1 MILISLCSQGF
12 SWMIRVQNEPIETV
26 KRILPTRPIDEQK
39 SILRSELHN
48 ENLDKVN
55 KPSQV
60 DENSTNGA
68 PNLKVRSS
76 YFHGEKKPHAETISL
91 QEKLNNLQRSLH
103 DLSNRYSRTNQ
114 EEVIEDPID
123 LQCVSF
129 YRADRLLVHDE

>member
-1 MILISLCSQGF
+1 MIFVFLQGQTPLDVCDGETF
-12 SWMIRVQNEPIETV
+12 ELLKELKAKQPPIKNEPIETV

-60 DENSTNGA
+60 DENSANGA

-76 YFHGEKKPHAETISL
+76 YFHIKQNIRGTFH
-91 QEKLNNLQRSLH
+91 
-103 DLSNRYSRTNQ
+103 SRKN
-114 EEVIEDPID
+114 
-123 LQCVSF
+123 
-129 YRADRLLVHDE
+129 